1 MICRHLFSRNV
12 AVPPEVVEDGYLD
25 PDSNY
30 TAFVEVIV
38 PTDGTSSDPSVIG
51 RSPYMSPRK
60 PGQAVS
66 FLGGESGHSSTA
78 SAALISVLG
87 ILAGLVAVAFFLLLA
102 LILLKRY
109 SKQVSDSRFSLSNGV
124 PATVP

>member
-1 MICRHLFSRNV
+1 MFLKSNLLFCFYRNV
-12 AVPPEVVEDGYLD
+12 AAPTELVEDGFLD

-38 PTDGTSSDPSVIG
+38 PSEGTSPDPSVIG

-60 PGQAVS
+60 PGQAIG
-66 FLGGESGHSSTA
+66 FLGGESGQSSTA
-78 SAALISVLG
+78 STALISVLG
-87 ILAGLVAVAFFLLLA
+87 VLAGLVAVAFFLLLA

-109 SKQVSDSRFSLSNGV
+109 SKQVRS
-124 PATVP
+124 T